1 MTTGKATTAGSVHY
15 DPRDQDTINDPIP
28 VLRSLQDHAPVYWC
42 EALRSW
48 VITRYD
54 DAKAVL
60 RNDNFSADRIT
71 PFYES
76 QTPQRQAK
84 IEQLIRYL
92 NTWVAFRD
100 PPEHT
105 RLRKLMKTVFTPD
118 TVAGQRPAVERS
130 VNRLIARL
138 QGKREFDFI
147 QEFAFP
153 LPAMVIMD
161 LLGLPEEDMDDLKDW
176 SNQMQL
182 FIGSATTSPEKYD
195 LAETG
200 ATSMAAYFREAIRER
215 EQRPGR
221 DLISQLMA
229 LGEVDDALSEDE
241 VIGTCML
248 FLFGGHE
255 TTTNLIGNGVRVLLE
270 NPGEKQR
277 LLQEPTLIASAV
289 EEILRYDGPTG
300 ASVRLVANGH
310 RMHGVQLAAGQRV
323 FVMINAAN
331 RDPRAFADPDHVDI
345 TRSPNNHLTFNY
357 GPHFCMGAPLARLEG
372 QVAIGEVLR
381 RLPGLTLAAEGYDY
395 MDTMIM
401 RGVRSMPVRIE
412 G

>member
-1 MTTGKATTAGSVHY
+1 MAIGNASTHEGVHY

-42 EALRSW
+42 EALRGW

-60 RNDNFSADRIT
+60 RNEDFSADRIT
-71 PFYES
+71 PFYKAQS
-76 QTPQRQAK
+76 PQRQTR

-105 RLRKLMKTVFTPD
+105 RLRKLMKTVFTPE
-118 TVAGQRPAVERS
+118 TVAAQRPAVERS

-138 QGKREFDFI
+138 EGKRNFDFI

-182 FIGSATTSPEKYD
+182 FIGSATTSPHKYD
-195 LAETG
+195 LAEAG
-200 ATSMAAYFREAIRER
+200 ATAMAAYFREAIQDR
-215 EQRPGR
+215 EQRPGG

-270 NPGEKQR
+270 NPEEKQR
-277 LLQEPTLIASAV
+277 LLEEPSLIDSAV

-300 ASVRLVANGH
+300 ASVRLVARSH
-310 RMHGVQLAAGQRV
+310 SMHGVRLEAGQRV

-331 RDPRAFADPDHVDI
+331 RDPRAFHDPDRVDI

-372 QVAIGEVLR
+372 QVALGEVLR
-381 RLPGLTLAAEGYDY
+381 RLPGITLAAEGYDY

-412 G
+412 S

>member
-1 MTTGKATTAGSVHY
+1 MATGNASTREGVHY

-28 VLRSLQDHAPVYWC
+28 VLRSLQEHAPVYWC

-48 VITRYD
+48 VVTRYD

-60 RNDNFSADRIT
+60 RNDDFSADRIT
-71 PFYES
+71 PFYNS
-76 QTPQRQAK
+76 QPPQRQAK

-105 RLRKLMKTVFTPD
+105 RLRKLMKTVFTPE
-118 TVAGQRPAVERS
+118 TVAGQRPAVEKS
-130 VNRLIARL
+130 VNRLVTRL
-138 QGKREFDFI
+138 EGQREFDFI
-147 QEFAFP
+147 REFAFP

-182 FIGSATTSPEKYD
+182 FIGSATTSPQKYD
-195 LAETG
+195 LAEAG
-200 ATSMAAYFREAIRER
+200 ATAMAAYFRKAIRER
-215 EQRPGR
+215 ERRPGT

-229 LGEVDDALSEDE
+229 LREQDDALTEDE
-241 VIGTCML
+241 VIGTSML

-270 NPGEKQR
+270 HPEEMQR
-277 LLQEPTLIASAV
+277 LLEEPALIESAV

-300 ASVRLVANGH
+300 ASVRLVKNSH
-310 RMHGVQLAAGQRV
+310 SMHGIQLTAGERV

-331 RDPRAFADPDHVDI
+331 RDPRAFEDPDRVDI

-381 RLPGLTLAAEGYDY
+381 RLPGITLAAEGYDY

-401 RGVRSMPVRIE
+401 RGVRSMPVSIAS
-412 G
+412 